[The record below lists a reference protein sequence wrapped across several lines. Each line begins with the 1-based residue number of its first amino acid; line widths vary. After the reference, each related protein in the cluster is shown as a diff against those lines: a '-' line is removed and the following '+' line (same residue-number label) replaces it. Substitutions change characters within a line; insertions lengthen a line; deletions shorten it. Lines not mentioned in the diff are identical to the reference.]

1 MDYKRI
7 LITGAA
13 GQVGC
18 LARQALRGRVPY
30 LRLSDIAAMAPA
42 GDGEELWPC
51 DLADAPA
58 IDAMLQGV
66 DAVVHLGASLNVDD
80 WQDTLRINIAGSYNI
95 YESARRA
102 GVKRIVY
109 ASSHHAVGM
118 YPVGE
123 RIDTDAPG
131 RPDSLYGLSKCFGED
146 LARYYWDKYGIESV
160 CLRIG
165 SARPQPNESRE
176 LATWLSE
183 PDLERL
189 LLASL
194 AAPSVEHTVVFGV
207 SGNRDSW
214 WDNEKSAARLG
225 YAPQDDAS
233 AHADRVHRRV
243 ERGESPG
250 PYPLQGGKRA
260 EHGLVRG
267 GKEAH
272 KQP

>member
-1 MDYKRI
+1 MDYTRI
-7 LITGAA
+7 LVTGAA
-13 GQVGC
+13 GQVGR
-18 LARQALRGRVPY
+18 LARKVLSGRVPH
-30 LRLSDIAAMAPA
+30 LRLSDIALMPPA
-42 GDGEELWPC
+42 GEQEELWSC

-58 IDAMLQGV
+58 VAAMLRGV

-80 WQDTLRINIAGSYNI
+80 WQDTLRVNIAGSYNI
-95 YESARRA
+95 YESARQA

-118 YPVGE
+118 YGVDE

-165 SARPQPNESRE
+165 SARPRPNESRE

-183 PDLERL
+183 PDFERL

-194 AAPSVEHTVVFGV
+194 GAPSVGHTVIFGV
-207 SGNRDSW
+207 SDNKESW
-214 WDNEKSAARLG
+214 WDNERSAARLG
-225 YAPQDDAS
+225 YVPQDDADV
-233 AHADRVHRRV
+233 HADRVHGQV
-243 ERGESPG
+243 DRGESPG

-260 EHGLVRG
+260 EYGLVRD
-267 GKEAH
+267 GKGAGRS
-272 KQP
+272 

>member
-1 MDYKRI
+1 MLKYERV

-13 GQVGC
+13 GQVGR
-18 LARQALRGRVPY
+18 LARQALHGRVPY
-30 LRLSDIAAMAPA
+30 LRLSDIAAMQSA
-42 GDGEELWPC
+42 GQNEELWPC
-51 DLADAPA
+51 DLADAA
-58 IDAMLQGV
+58 AVGRLLQGV

-80 WQDTLRINIAGSYNI
+80 WHDTLQVNIAGAYNI

-102 GVKRIVY
+102 GVKRVVY

-118 YPVGE
+118 YPIGE
-123 RIDTDAPG
+123 RLEADAPA

-146 LARYYWDKYGIESV
+146 LARYYWDKYKIESV

-165 SARPQPNESRE
+165 STRPAPNESRE

-183 PDLERL
+183 PDFERL

-194 AAPSVEHTVVFGV
+194 AAPSVGYTVVFGV
-207 SGNRDSW
+207 SANRDSW

-225 YAPQDDAS
+225 YEPQDDAS
-233 AHADRVHRRV
+233 SHAERVGGQI

-260 EHGLVRG
+260 EYGLVRDD
-267 GKEAH
+267 KAL
-272 KQP
+272 

>member
-13 GQVGC
+13 GQVGR
-18 LARQALRGRVPY
+18 LARKALRGRVQH
-30 LRLSDIAAMAPA
+30 LRLSDIAAMPPA
-42 GDGEELWPC
+42 GDNEELWNC
-51 DLADAPA
+51 DLADAQGVA
-58 IDAMLQGV
+58 AMLQGV

-80 WQDTLRINIAGSYNI
+80 WQDTLRVNIAGSYNI
-95 YESARRA
+95 YESARQA
-102 GVKRIVY
+102 GVKRVIY

-123 RIDTDAPG
+123 RIQADAPA

-146 LARYYWDKYGIESV
+146 LARYYWDKYKIESV

-165 SARPQPNESRE
+165 STRPEPNESRE

-183 PDLERL
+183 PDFERL
-189 LLASL
+189 LLACL
-194 AAPSVEHTVVFGV
+194 AAPSVGCTVVFGV

-225 YAPQDDAS
+225 YAPQDDAH
-233 AHADRVHRRV
+233 AHAERVRQQV
-243 ERGESPG
+243 ARGESPG

-260 EHGLVRG
+260 EYGLVRDD
-267 GKEAH
+267 KAL
-272 KQP
+272 